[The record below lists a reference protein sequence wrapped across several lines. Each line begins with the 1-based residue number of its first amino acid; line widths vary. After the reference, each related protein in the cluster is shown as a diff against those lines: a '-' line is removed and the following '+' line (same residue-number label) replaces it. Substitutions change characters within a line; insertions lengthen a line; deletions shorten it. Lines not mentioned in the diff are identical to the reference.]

1 MEKFCWASVED
12 VAYVRTARSTP
23 GVVFERYVGVITG
36 DIQVPLALKS
46 RKVGTEDMALTSAAL
61 KDA

>member
-1 MEKFCWASVED
+1 M
-12 VAYVRTARSTP
+12 AYVRRARSTP
-23 GVVFERYVGVITG
+23 GVVFERDVGVTTG

-46 RKVGTEDMALTSAAL
+46 RKVGTEDMAWTSAAL